1 MVPRPAAPKFRTRA
15 PAILAIAIAA
25 LSTPAA
31 ADSVFLEND
40 VKAAYLSKIG
50 LFVDWPKSAFS
61 SPTSAITVCVAGENP
76 FGDALDK
83 VVEGQRVDGRPIQV
97 RYLKVVAENS
107 GCDILYVAGPGTQSV
122 ADALNAV
129 NGSAVLTVT
138 DAASD
143 DHAVGIIEFV
153 VQNNR
158 VRFNIDEQ
166 AAARNGISI
175 SPHLISLALSVRS
188 KN

>member
-1 MVPRPAAPKFRTRA
+1 MAPRAAAPKFHTKA
-15 PAILAIAIAA
+15 FAVLTVATAA
-25 LSTPAA
+25 LCLPAA

-50 LFVDWPKSAFS
+50 LFVEWPKSAFT
-61 SPTSAITVCVAGENP
+61 SPTSAITVCVSGENP

-83 VVEGQRVDGRPIQV
+83 VVEGQRVDGHPIQV
-97 RYLKVVAENS
+97 RYLKIVAENS
-107 GCDILYVAGPGTQSV
+107 GCDILYAAGSGAQSV
-122 ADALNAV
+122 ADALTAV

>member
-1 MVPRPAAPKFRTRA
+1 MVPRAAAPKFRWSA
-15 PAILAIAIAA
+15 LAILTIATSA
-25 LSTPAA
+25 LNLPAA
-31 ADSVFLEND
+31 ADSAFLEND

-50 LFVDWPKSAFS
+50 LFVEWPKSAFAG
-61 SPTSAITVCVAGENP
+61 PTSAITVCVAGENP

-83 VVEGQRVDGRPIQV
+83 VVEGQRVGGRPIQIH
-97 RYLKVVAENS
+97 YLKAVAGNS
-107 GCDILYVAGPGTQSV
+107 GCDILYVAGSGTQSV

-129 NGSAVLTVT
+129 DGSAVLTVT

-143 DHAVGIIEFV
+143 DHAAGIIEFV